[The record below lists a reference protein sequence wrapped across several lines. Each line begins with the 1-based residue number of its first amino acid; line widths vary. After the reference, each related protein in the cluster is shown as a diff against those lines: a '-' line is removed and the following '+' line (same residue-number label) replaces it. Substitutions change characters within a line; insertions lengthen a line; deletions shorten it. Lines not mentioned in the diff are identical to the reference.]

1 MLYFFDFEKKWNF
14 IILKTRQ
21 ANYWMIITQHSII
34 TSRIILIETLGL
46 LTFFTGHQRKHWVS
60 DLKSN
65 NMQTFSII
73 IKLIIWIK
81 GVGPRMQLSCS
92 HGTCCDWGSVI
103 WTISKKLWSII
114 TMVKEG
120 VFVNPPMGKH
130 IFNPST
136 CATLSG
142 NLWIQNQPT
151 HKMHSRLAKATEK
164 PCLEK
169 INEHRVKADVLC

>member
-114 TMVKEG
+114 TMVKEECLWTHLWG
-120 VFVNPPMGKH
+120 NTFLIQALVRH
-130 IFNPST
+130 SQ
-136 CATLSG
+136 S